1 MGSKQSTTMRLR
13 YIIAAI
19 ALTVSLAG
27 MAKSEKRGVSE
38 NQFSMGSMLEA
49 LEPGVTWY
57 YNWANVPGAGYQ
69 NQVIDFEGIEFVPMC
84 WNANYSAEKI
94 REYCKSHSET
104 KYLLGFNEPNFTAQ
118 ANMTPQQAAEAWPA
132 VKALADELGLK
143 LVAPALNYSPNPPYT
158 DPLKWMDEFVALVGL
173 DAFDYTA
180 IHNYGGLGV
189 MKTLAGNFHD
199 RYGKDVWVTEFCYWP
214 NEGDSNSYVAPE
226 TQIDSMAETLSWLE
240 TTPWIFRYAWF
251 KALGNYNSSK
261 GPNYGLVRQD
271 GSGLDP
277 WVLTDQGKVYVGL
290 GTFDAD
296 VWHPVGKTIPATDYI
311 SSNLV
316 GVSGTND
323 ASCGSMIE
331 ISRFNAGAD
340 VTWQFEIPKTE
351 YYYITLNISGYGEPT
366 RFNPTV
372 QFFTVDGDKETT
384 LTDNLTI
391 ELPNSE
397 TTYRQYQ
404 VAVELP
410 AGKLQLR
417 LKDKAPYQPSGIR
430 ISSIRLDEAAGVEDV
445 IGDGAARDTAVYNL
459 QGLKVADSA
468 EDLSVL
474 PAGIY
479 VVGGRKIRR

>member
-1 MGSKQSTTMRLR
+1 MKLR
-13 YIIAAI
+13 CAIAAI
-19 ALTVSLAG
+19 ALTATFAG

-57 YNWANVPGAGYQ
+57 YNWGNVPGTGYQ

-84 WNANYSAEKI
+84 WNANYNADKI
-94 REYCKSHSET
+94 REYCKSHPQT

-180 IHNYGGLGV
+180 VHNYGGLGV
-189 MKTLAGNFHD
+189 MKTIAGNLHD

-214 NEGDSNSYVAPE
+214 DEGNPNSYVAPA
-226 TQIDSMAETLSWLE
+226 TQIDSMSETIAWLE

-251 KALGNYNSSK
+251 KALGNYDSSK
-261 GPNYGLVRQD
+261 GPNYGLIRQD

-277 WVLTDQGKVYVGL
+277 WVLTEQGRVYVGL
-290 GTFDAD
+290 GTFDSD
-296 VWHPVGKTIPATDYI
+296 VWHPVGKTVPATEYVA
-311 SSNLV
+311 SNLV
-316 GVSGTND
+316 GVGGTAD
-323 ASCGSMIE
+323 ESCGSIIE

-340 VTWQFEIPKTE
+340 VTWQFDVPEAGW
-351 YYYITLNISGYGEPT
+351 YNISLNVSGFGEPT
-366 RFNPTV
+366 RFDPSV
-372 QFFTVDGDKETT
+372 QFVMVDGDSEKP
-384 LTDNLTI
+384 LSDNI
-391 ELPNSE
+391 SISLPNSD
-397 TTYRQYQ
+397 TIYQ
-404 VAVELP
+404 QKQIAVQLP
-410 AGKLQLR
+410 AGKIQLR
-417 LKDKAPYQPSGIR
+417 MKDKAPYQPSGLR

-445 IGDGAARDTAVYNL
+445 IGQGCFHDAAVYNIH
-459 QGLKVADSA
+459 GLKIADSA
-468 EDLSVL
+468 DAL
-474 PAGIY
+474 PTLPGGIY
-479 VVGGRKIRR
+479 IVGGKKVIVAR